1 MRRDL
6 CDLSNEVMVKHFCID
21 VLSILILKIYKY
33 WSSLLVCLYD
43 ESVSNFSS
51 SYLSFSVPMNKDNF
65 QKQFFFTI
73 FNFLHGSFICSH
85 NTNNENYQKNYQ
97 KEAITMYDILLK
109 TPLAHVY
116 NYFWWTVTLLELVW
130 KQEINLPIYS
140 PYKVNLFPSKLLW
153 VKKRWTSHGNST
165 YLR

>member
-65 QKQFFFTI
+65 QKQFFLLLFSISYTVP
-73 FNFLHGSFICSH
+73 SFVLH
-85 NTNNENYQKNYQ
+85 NTNNKNYQ
-97 KEAITMYDILLK
+97 KETIK
-109 TPLAHVY
+109 NV
-116 NYFWWTVTLLELVW
+116 
-130 KQEINLPIYS
+130 
-140 PYKVNLFPSKLLW
+140 
-153 VKKRWTSHGNST
+153 
-165 YLR
+165 

>member
-43 ESVSNFSS
+43 ESVSNLSS

-97 KEAITMYDILLK
+97 KEAITRYDILLK

-116 NYFWWTVTLLELVW
+116 NYF
-130 KQEINLPIYS
+130 
-140 PYKVNLFPSKLLW
+140 
-153 VKKRWTSHGNST
+153 
-165 YLR
+165 

>member
-43 ESVSNFSS
+43 ESVSNLSS

-97 KEAITMYDILLK
+97 KEAMDVL
-109 TPLAHVY
+109 
-116 NYFWWTVTLLELVW
+116 
-130 KQEINLPIYS
+130 
-140 PYKVNLFPSKLLW
+140 
-153 VKKRWTSHGNST
+153 
-165 YLR
+165 